1 MSAVLDNF
9 DVYLKAFGYT
19 VFLFLVAGVLSM
31 ILGTILVA
39 LRVGPVAVLRRA
51 AATYVTVVRNT
62 PLVIVFAFFTFV
74 APDLRDRLQLA
85 PGQHRALQLHRV
97 LRGRRRSR

>member
-1 MSAVLDNF
+1 
-9 DVYLKAFGYT
+9 
-19 VFLFLVAGVLSM
+19 M

-39 LRVGPVAVLRRA
+39 LRVGPVAVLRQA

-74 APDLRDRLQLA
+74 APIFGIGFNWLQVSIG
-85 PGQHRALQLHRV
+85 PFELHRV
-97 LRGRRRSR
+97 LRRQRWSR